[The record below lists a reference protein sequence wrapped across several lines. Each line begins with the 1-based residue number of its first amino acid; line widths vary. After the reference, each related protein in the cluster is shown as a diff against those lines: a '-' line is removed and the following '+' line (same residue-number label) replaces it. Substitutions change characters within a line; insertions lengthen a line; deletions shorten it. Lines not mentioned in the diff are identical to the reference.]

1 MSGAVEGMDMVRR
14 TKHAEIRARQRGIPR
29 VVLDWLIHYGTPHHD
44 HRCGMEYWSAGVL
57 VVFYFD
63 SRSRAALRNIV
74 DRQTFARHSGHL
86 NCYAVV
92 GANGDI
98 ITAGHRTQKFRR
110 DS

>member
-44 HRCGMEYWSAGVL
+44 HRRG

>member
-1 MSGAVEGMDMVRR
+1 MIGAVEGMDMFRR

-44 HRCGMEYWSAGVL
+44 HRCG